1 MRALTMR
8 PPTEEERKVIEK
20 LAASRTAPACQLQ
33 RARLLKRLA
42 AGLSAP
48 KAAASLGGM
57 SAETVCRLLKRFN
70 QEGLQALEDR
80 PRSGRPQVISEE
92 DRGRLVMLAQS
103 PPPQGTEQGQ
113 GACHWVLDSLL
124 AAARS
129 QGIVIGRTHLWRV
142 LNQEGIRWWRRGR
155 SWLTSLDPELP
166 QKRGTLSAFTPH
178 RRREAR

>member
-8 PPTEEERKVIEK
+8 SPTEKEWKLIEK
-20 LAASRTAPACQLQ
+20 LTASRTAPASQVQ
-33 RARLLKRLA
+33 RAQLLKQLA

-48 KAAASLGGM
+48 KAAAAVGGV
-57 SAETVCRLLKRFN
+57 SAETACRLLKRFN
-70 QEGLQALEDR
+70 QGGLQALEDL
-80 PRSGRPQVISEE
+80 PRCGRPPVISEE

-103 PPPQGTEQGQ
+103 PPQQGTEQDQ

-124 AAARS
+124 AVARS

-166 QKRGTLSAFTPH
+166 QKRGTLSASTLR